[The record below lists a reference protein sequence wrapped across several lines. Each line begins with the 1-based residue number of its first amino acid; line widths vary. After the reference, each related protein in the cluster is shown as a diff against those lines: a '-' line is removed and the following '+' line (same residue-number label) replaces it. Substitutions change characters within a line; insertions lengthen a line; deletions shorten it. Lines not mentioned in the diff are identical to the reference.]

1 MDTDRILWRWCLRYG
16 CFYDKKHFFWEK
28 HVPSIKKS
36 TKNSRYTSKKDSII
50 EKIDHGLNEEQTKVV
65 TCRTVAALKYLHA
78 QGIIHRDLKAGNILL
93 MPNGA
98 VKLAD
103 FGVSGNRSQS
113 TFSLQ
118 SLKSISFTDHGW
130 PFFNIRHLI
139 RTYALCDRF
148 LQH

>member
-1 MDTDRILWRWCLRYG
+1 MKNIVKCNDAIYWESKLWILIEYCEGGALGTGVFTMKNTFSGKNTVDTPR
-16 CFYDKKHFFWEK
+16 
-28 HVPSIKKS
+28 
-36 TKNSRYTSKKDSII
+36 KKDSII

-118 SLKSISFTDHGW
+118 SLKSISFTDHG
-130 PFFNIRHLI
+130 
-139 RTYALCDRF
+139 
-148 LQH
+148 